1 MQVINKIDHLIT
13 DLTELKPA
21 LSDDSSINEKKFNE
35 LLTASM
41 ATSFKVTDESKKAE
55 VSQNEKTKNE
65 IPSWVDPDYGYDPLN
80 PRKPNIRELM
90 EAMSGKNL
98 EDLYSETN
106 ESWKK
111 IRQTASEMLYGVV
124 GGNEDTRDWQSIMS
138 SKDIVGKAE
147 ELTGTM

>member
-65 IPSWVDPDYGYDPLN
+65 IPSWVGSRLW
-80 PRKPNIRELM
+80 L
-90 EAMSGKNL
+90 
-98 EDLYSETN
+98 
-106 ESWKK
+106 
-111 IRQTASEMLYGVV
+111 
-124 GGNEDTRDWQSIMS
+124 
-138 SKDIVGKAE
+138 
-147 ELTGTM
+147 